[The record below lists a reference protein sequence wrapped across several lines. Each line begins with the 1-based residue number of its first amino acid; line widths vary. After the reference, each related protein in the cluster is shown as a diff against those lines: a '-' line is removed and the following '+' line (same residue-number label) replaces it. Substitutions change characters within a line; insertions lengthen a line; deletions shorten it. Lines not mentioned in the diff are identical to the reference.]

1 MTDSLLCSVP
11 STDSMGNMLNISTDT
26 LPRTC
31 LSYFAFRV
39 AFQETLERITLAD
52 QMEDVPFDGF
62 GYLTEVPFLQAVP
75 PRVQLDLL
83 AATWAKHFSGESHAA
98 SLVDESVVYAV
109 CETTARVVEKE
120 AENVVR
126 FLHGGPME
134 IQLVADHFLASEVR
148 RLHLGLSNEGDFLLI
163 SQFEDIHPEEADRL
177 KKKFNLD
184 AQRLE
189 CMFEALA
196 HYHVSPEFSQNLTGL
211 FEVDELEKIDA
222 VMNPRP
228 VRKEER

>member
-1 MTDSLLCSVP
+1 
-11 STDSMGNMLNISTDT
+11 MGDMLNISTDT

-31 LSYFAFRV
+31 LSYLAFRV
-39 AFQETLERITLAD
+39 AFQETLERIMLAD

-83 AATWAKHFSGESHAA
+83 AASWAKHFSGESHAA

-109 CETTARVVEKE
+109 CETTARVVENE
-120 AENVVR
+120 PEQITR
-126 FLHGGPME
+126 YLRGGPMD
-134 IQLVADHFLASEVR
+134 IQLNVDHFLASEVR

-196 HYHVSPEFSQNLTGL
+196 HYHVSSEFSRDLTGL
-211 FEVDELEKIDA
+211 FEADELEKIDA
-222 VMNPRP
+222 MMNPRP